1 MAIPSSES
9 ITFGA
14 SPSPGRAS
22 TRLYRPHKDAM
33 PRLLIPIRKVEIL
46 IHGRVDQSS
55 ASIHSM
61 RLAPVFLVH
70 HVRKNLR
77 EMMKEHPNKEK
88 ECRLSL
94 GYGLGSTHYWYW
106 APNTNMFMHSR
117 DWDFEP
123 YTASQVVNGT
133 GKANGRLSNNLR
145 VGVNKTF
152 IPLSVLLG
160 KTASEGS
167 SLCK

>member
-1 MAIPSSES
+1 MEKQWI
-9 ITFGA
+9 
-14 SPSPGRAS
+14 S
-22 TRLYRPHKDAM
+22 TIE
-33 PRLLIPIRKVEIL
+33 LLNYL
-46 IHGRVDQSS
+46 
-55 ASIHSM
+55 
-61 RLAPVFLVH
+61 
-70 HVRKNLR
+70 
-77 EMMKEHPNKEK
+77 KEHPNKEK

-94 GYGLGSTHYWYW
+94 GYGLGSTHYW
-106 APNTNMFMHSR
+106 APKTNMFMHSR